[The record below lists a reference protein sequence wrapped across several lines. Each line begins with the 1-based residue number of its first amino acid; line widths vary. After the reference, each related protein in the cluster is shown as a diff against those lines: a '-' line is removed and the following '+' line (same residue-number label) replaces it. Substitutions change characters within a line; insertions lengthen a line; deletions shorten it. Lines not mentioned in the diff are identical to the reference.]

1 MIKYTIPILE
11 TSIKTERTQIQI
23 LVIPT
28 SETSKIGMSVIPNMW
43 IYATNNLIFP
53 KTLTKETIEIK
64 EIKGIRRT

>member
-53 KTLTKETIEIK
+53 KTLTKQTIEIK